1 MVAARTTRDVPVVP
15 VSPRSLDRPVA
26 RTPMPAACGLAEHD
40 WPPMPES
47 HRIRLRHVVSC
58 VPRHDELVGLLAGG
72 SFVAGRLDRYS
83 DLDLIVVTAP
93 HAWPGILERRTALAA
108 EWGPLLGAF
117 PGDHVGEPRLL
128 ICLYGPPLVHVDL
141 KFLTPDQL
149 GCRVE
154 DPVVLWAR
162 DASVASGLAAGRA
175 SYPRPDLQWIEDRFW
190 IWVHY
195 AATKIGRGELFE
207 ALGSGAFVRSR
218 VLGPLALDIA
228 GARPDGVRRLEQTD
242 TADAAAMRQTVAAYD
257 ARDIVRAVSAS
268 VDLYRS
274 LRDRIADATLER
286 HPEAEAAAVAY
297 LEDVA
302 RTLGHD
308 PDEPVA

>member
-1 MVAARTTRDVPVVP
+1 
-15 VSPRSLDRPVA
+15 
-26 RTPMPAACGLAEHD
+26 
-40 WPPMPES
+40 MPES

-117 PGDHVGEPRLL
+117 RGDHVGEPRLL

-207 ALGSGAFVRSR
+207 AFGCGAFVRSR

-228 GARPDGVRRLEQTD
+228 GARPDGVRRLEQTG
-242 TADAAAMRQTVAAYD
+242 TADADAMRQTVAAYD
-257 ARDIVRAVSAS
+257 ARDIARAVSAS
-268 VDLYRS
+268 VGLYRS

-308 PDEPVA
+308 PEEPVA